1 MTTQALVE
9 QAPPGATCF
18 SVSSPAPSP
27 LPGNRCAATRADGS
41 PCEAPPTGSGMCWT
55 HDPRRTEE
63 RAAASRR
70 GAAFTNQRREIDL
83 TTIKVDL
90 GDRQKVKRLMADLV
104 EANLRGKISSSA
116 LTAITGVLNAAIKLA
131 QIEAEVRL
139 AALELRLEDEERARR
154 GGRSL

>member
-1 MTTQALVE
+1 MTTALAE
-9 QAPPGATCF
+9 QATPGATDL
-18 SVSSPAPSP
+18 SVSPLAPSP
-27 LPGNRCAATRADGS
+27 PPDGRCAATRADGS
-41 PCEAPPTGSGMCWT
+41 PCQAAPMASGLCWT
-55 HDPRRTEE
+55 HDPRRIDE
-63 RAAASRR
+63 RTAASRR
-70 GAAFTNQRREIDL
+70 GAALTNQRREIDL

-116 LTAITGVLNAAIKLA
+116 LTAITGGLNAAIKLA

-154 GGRSL
+154 GRSS